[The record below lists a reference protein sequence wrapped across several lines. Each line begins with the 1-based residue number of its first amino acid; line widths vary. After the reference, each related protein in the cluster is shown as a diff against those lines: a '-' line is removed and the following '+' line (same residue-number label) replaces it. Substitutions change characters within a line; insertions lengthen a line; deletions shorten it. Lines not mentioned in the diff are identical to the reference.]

1 MCVLEL
7 SKCVMYEHHYNY
19 ILPKYGK
26 NVKLMMTDT
35 DSLLYHVVAEDL
47 YSDMPKDKQLFD
59 FSNYAKSHF
68 LFDDVNAKKPG
79 LFKDE
84 TAGIPI
90 EEFVG
95 LRSKMYSIKYGVVE
109 QKRAKGILKSVVRNE
124 LKHSQYVKCVL
135 GLENKIMCEQ
145 NLIRPDKHKLHIVK
159 VHKVALSAYDDKRY
173 IKQNGVDTLAF
184 GHYTIREINRT

>member
-1 MCVLEL
+1 MEKML
-7 SKCVMYEHHYNY
+7 
-19 ILPKYGK
+19 
-26 NVKLMMTDT
+26 KLMMTDT

-47 YSDMPKDKQLFD
+47 YSDMQKDKQLFD
-59 FSNYAKSHF
+59 FSNYAQNHF

-95 LRSKMYSIKYGVVE
+95 LRSKMYSIKYGVVQ

-124 LKHSQYVKCVL
+124 LKHSQYVNYVTC
-135 GLENKIMCEQ
+135 M
-145 NLIRPDKHKLHIVK
+145 
-159 VHKVALSAYDDKRY
+159 
-173 IKQNGVDTLAF
+173 F
-184 GHYTIREINRT
+184 TIFI